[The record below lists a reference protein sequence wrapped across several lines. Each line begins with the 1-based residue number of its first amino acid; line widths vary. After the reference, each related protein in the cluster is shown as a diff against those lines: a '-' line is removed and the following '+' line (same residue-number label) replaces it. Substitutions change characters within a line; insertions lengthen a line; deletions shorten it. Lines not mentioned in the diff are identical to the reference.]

1 MKVESFECAL
11 QNVTTFEEEAIDGGW
26 RSGVEMPVSHME
38 EDERLVFLG
47 CFSNVKIVV
56 NKMRIYVSD
65 FNGLAVTFASKI
77 SALDASANIKRR
89 LPSIATYEI
98 HKKTKL
104 KIVNVMS
111 EIKII
116 ELK

>member
-11 QNVTTFEEEAIDGGW
+11 QNVTTFEEETSDGGW
-26 RSGVEMPVSHME
+26 RSGVEMPVSQMD
-38 EDERLVFLG
+38 EDELLMFLG
-47 CFSNVKIVV
+47 CFSNVKLVV
-56 NKMRIYVSD
+56 NKMRVYVSD

-104 KIVNVMS
+104 KIVNVTS
-111 EIKII
+111 QIKVIQI
-116 ELK
+116 K